1 MCDQDFK
8 GFGEHKTNWGFKMK
22 CMDGEIQS
30 EVCKTEI
37 NKCLIKFPTLSASII
52 NMFHIFKHFITF

>member
-1 MCDQDFK
+1 
-8 GFGEHKTNWGFKMK
+8 MK
-22 CMDGEIQS
+22 CMDLEIQS

-52 NMFHIFKHFITF
+52 NMFHIYKHFITF